1 MQKIYGR
8 KPVLEAILSGKEI
21 EQIYVA
27 FGQRGEAIDKIF
39 AEAKKRGIKISQAS
53 LQKFQAASSNPNTQG
68 VYAIAAENRY
78 YDIEDLIQSSKDKKY
93 PLIVMLD
100 SIQDTHNL
108 GAILRSAACA
118 GVDGVIT
125 TINNSAPINET
136 VEKTSAG
143 AVSYLK
149 IARIGNLIHA
159 IDKLKNAGFWVVGST
174 LVKDSK
180 DYRTIDYKSP
190 IALIMGNEEKGIRR
204 LVAENC
210 DHLIKIDMPGKF
222 DSLNVSVATG
232 IILFEIL
239 RSRSG

>member
-27 FGQRGEAIDKIF
+27 FGQRGEVIDKIF
-39 AEAKKRGIKISQAS
+39 AEAKKLGIKVSQAS
-53 LQKFQAASSNPNTQG
+53 LQKFQASSSNPTTQG

-78 YDIEDLIQSSKDKKY
+78 YEVEDLINSSKEKKN

-143 AVSYLK
+143 AVSHLK
-149 IARIGNLIHA
+149 IAKVSNLVNA
-159 IDKLKNAGFWVVGST
+159 IEKLKKSGFWVVGST
-174 LVKDSK
+174 LGKDSK
-180 DYRTIDYKSP
+180 DYRTVDYKSP

-210 DHLIKIDMPGKF
+210 DHLIRIDMPGNF

-232 IILFEIL
+232 VILFEIL
-239 RSRSG
+239 GNRTR